1 MSDARQ
7 PDVDFLLAFL
17 GNAFAQIVGQIVF
30 MRVKTLCNT
39 NLVTS
44 RHIHYFHIDH
54 NAPCLPPPKFCI
66 SIVSN
71 FVFFGGGV
79 GEGVNKVRYGLCENG
94 EYGKRPHFRL
104 TCVTNKRPSLS
115 FPLVSTGTV
124 ESTKNTL
131 GSLSN
136 NNGDGN
142 ENIT

>member
-7 PDVDFLLAFL
+7 PEVDFLHSWAMLLPKSWDKSSLQYKFGSVNVYSL
-17 GNAFAQIVGQIVF
+17 LSH
-30 MRVKTLCNT
+30 RPECTLFT
-39 NLVTS
+39 
-44 RHIHYFHIDH
+44 
-54 NAPCLPPPKFCI
+54 PPPPKFCI
-66 SIVSN
+66 TIV
-71 FVFFGGGV
+71 FQFLGGG
-79 GEGVNKVRYGLCENG
+79 GEEGVNKVRYGLCENA

-104 TCVTNKRPSLS
+104 TCVTKKRLSLS